1 MAEVAYQG
9 HLYQHGEAKVIALE
23 TGKSVEVGQIVD
35 GEPWFVSFFT
45 VSAEWLKPLPM
56 VYHGGEV
63 PRG

>member
-9 HLYQHGEAKVIALE
+9 HLYQHCEAKVIALE
-23 TGKSVEVGQIVD
+23 AGKSVEVGQIVD
-35 GEPWFVSFFT
+35 GEPWFVSRFT
-45 VSAEWLKPLPM
+45 AKAEQLTPLPM